1 MKIKFSTNTIVV
13 SLVIVG
19 LLVGLL
25 FTNVMAQGGSID
37 SWVKILA
44 GAWRDGISSD
54 QEFVNAMEFLIENG
68 AIKVSDSGSLGE
80 IPIGTIIDW
89 YRPTPSTPV
98 PVGFEIADGRMVT
111 DRESPLIDVLLPD
124 LREKFI
130 MGAKYKSE
138 VGRTGG
144 GITHVHSLDP
154 PPATTSK
161 VGDHNHKWARFQEN
175 GKEWYSFASVNDATL
190 QNQDKVEEILVT
202 NWGNGVDKVG
212 KGKFPIEA
220 DRDLHL
226 FTDSAGTHSH
236 TVDIPSFTS
245 PDEDHQPPYIGLLK
259 IMRVK

>member
-130 MGAKYKSE
+130 MGAKYESE

-175 GKEWYSFASVNDATL
+175 GKEWYSFYSTGT
-190 QNQDKVEEILVT
+190 EELAK

-212 KGKFPIEA
+212 GGIYPIEA
-220 DRDLHL
+220 DRDLVL
-226 FTDSAGTHSH
+226 FTDFAGSHSH

-245 PDEDHQPPYIGLLK
+245 LEEDLQPPYIGLLK